1 MKSRTINVK
10 GTKVTV
16 ASRHEQ
22 DYIALTD
29 MVKNFDGGSAL
40 IEQWLRNKDTVL
52 FLGVWEQL
60 NNPGFN
66 SLEFEGIKNEAG
78 RNSFFLSAKKWIEA
92 TDAIGI
98 YAKAGRY
105 GGTYAHK
112 DIAFEFGSW
121 LSPEFKLYL
130 IKEFQRLKD
139 EESRAIALE
148 WNFQR
153 TLAKVNYKIH
163 TDAIKDRLI
172 PPRVTRQQANT
183 IYATE
188 ADLLNVALFGITAA
202 QWRQANPDQAGNM
215 RDAATLEQLVVLSNL
230 ESINAVLIHQ
240 GLNQSERL
248 TQLNEIA
255 INQMRSLVS
264 STAIKQLSSPAK
276 NQKKGG
282 KP

>member
-1 MKSRTINVK
+1 MKNRIINVK
-10 GTKVTV
+10 GAEVTI
-16 ASRHEQ
+16 ATRHEQ
-22 DYIALTD
+22 DYISLTD
-29 MVKNFDGGSAL
+29 MVRNFDGGSAL
-40 IEQWLRNKDTVL
+40 IEQWLKNKDTVL

-66 SLEFEGIKNEAG
+66 SLEFEGIRNEAG

-92 TDAIGI
+92 TGAIGVH
-98 YAKAGRY
+98 AKAGRY

-139 EESRAIALE
+139 EESRATSLE
-148 WNFQR
+148 WSFQR

-163 TDAIKDRLI
+163 TDAIKERLV
-172 PPRVTRQQANT
+172 PPRLTSKQT
-183 IYATE
+183 GIIYASE
-188 ADLLNVALFGITAA
+188 ADLLNVAMFGITAA
-202 QWRQANPDQAGNM
+202 QWRQANPDLSGNM

-240 GLNQSERL
+240 GLAAPERL
-248 TQLNEIA
+248 AQLNAIA
-255 INQMRSLVS
+255 ITHGYIGTPSFLKI
-264 STAIKQLSSPAK
+264 IKDLESCCERL
-276 NQKKGG
+276 
-282 KP
+282 